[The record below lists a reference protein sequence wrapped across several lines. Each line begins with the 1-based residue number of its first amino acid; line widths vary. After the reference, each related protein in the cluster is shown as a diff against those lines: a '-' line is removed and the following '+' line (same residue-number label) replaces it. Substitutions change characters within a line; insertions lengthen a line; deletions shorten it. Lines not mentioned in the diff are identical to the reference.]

1 MGATV
6 VRLNEPAVEPTSLR
20 YVGPA
25 TAAVIEQ
32 APFDVEDIREARVSH
47 RALVEAGVNAG
58 VAENLRRAHNLLW
71 NFRWHPGG
79 ENLPRRAAK
88 MRGASDAERRW
99 IAASAAD
106 WNGRLPDVG
115 GNGHPES
122 EPTDIDPEFDGWPD
136 VDELEDVSAGLSS
149 TLGDDRASPSTCP
162 RCDGDLSSFQMGE
175 KQSMQCSSCG
185 YVGVEL
191 SSNADAWRR
200 AVDRIVRG
208 EIATAPA

>member
-25 TAAVIEQ
+25 TAAVIER
-32 APFDVEDIREARVSH
+32 APFDAEDIREARVSH
-47 RALVEAGVNAG
+47 RALVETGVNAG
-58 VAENLRRAHNLLW
+58 VAENLRREYGLLW

-88 MRGASDAERRW
+88 MRSASDAERRW

-106 WNGRLPDVG
+106 WNGRLPEVG
-115 GNGHPES
+115 GNGRAAA
-122 EPTDIDPEFDGWPD
+122 EPAEFDPEFDDWPD
-136 VDELEDVSAGLSS
+136 VDGLEDQSNGLSS
-149 TLGDDRASPSTCP
+149 TLGDDDESPSTCP

-175 KQSMQCSSCG
+175 QQSMQCDNCG
-185 YVGVEL
+185 YVGVAL
-191 SSNADAWRR
+191 SSHADAWRR

-208 EIATAPA
+208 ELATAPA

>member
-1 MGATV
+1 MGATII
-6 VRLNEPAVEPTSLR
+6 RPSDPAVEPTSLR
-20 YVGPA
+20 CVGPA

-32 APFDVEDIREARVSH
+32 APFDGEDIREARVSH

-58 VAENLRRAHNLLW
+58 VAENLRREYGLLW
-71 NFRWHPGG
+71 NFRWHAGG
-79 ENLPRRAAK
+79 ANLPRRAAK

-115 GNGHPES
+115 GNGRATA
-122 EPTDIDPEFDGWPD
+122 EPTEFDPEFDGWPD
-136 VDELEDVSAGLSS
+136 VDGLEDASAELSS
-149 TLGDDRASPSTCP
+149 TLGDDAASPSTCP
-162 RCDGDLSSFQMGE
+162 RCDGDLNSFQMGE
-175 KQSMQCSSCG
+175 QQSMQCDSCG
-185 YVGVEL
+185 YVGVAL
-191 SSNADAWRR
+191 SSHADAWRR